1 MARSTAPSASSIP
14 QQGGLDPRSASQI
27 NALVH
32 LYRAEVGRLT
42 TYRTRLD
49 TTTNWAIT
57 TTALVCTFTLG
68 NPQNPQAAFL
78 VLMLTNYFFL
88 HLEARRF
95 RAYETSRHRVQLLEH
110 FFYAEVLGATPNP
123 RWIRQL
129 LEALQNPGLTV
140 NRLGALGWRLRR
152 NYLWIFAVVLL
163 AWLSKLHT
171 SGTPTW
177 APSELAARAAIGGI
191 PAWLVIALVGTFY
204 VYLAMIA
211 VAAQRIYPLG
221 DDEVRHMMEDISA
234 E

>member
-1 MARSTAPSASSIP
+1 MARSAAPAASSLAP
-14 QQGGLDPRSASQI
+14 QQGLDPRSSNQI
-27 NALVH
+27 NALIH

-68 NPQNPQAAFL
+68 NPEHPQAAFL

-88 HLEARRF
+88 QIEARRF

-110 FFYAEVLGATPNP
+110 FFYAEVLGAANNP

-152 NYLWIFAVVLL
+152 NYVWIFAVVLL
-163 AWLSKLHT
+163 AWLSKLHID
-171 SGTPTW
+171 GPPTW
-177 APSELAARAAIGGI
+177 APDELLGRAAIGGI
-191 PAWLVIALVGTFY
+191 SSWVVGTLVGAFY
-204 VYLAMIA
+204 VYLIVIA
-211 VAAQRIYPLG
+211 VAAQRMY
-221 DDEVRHMMEDISA
+221 
-234 E
+234 